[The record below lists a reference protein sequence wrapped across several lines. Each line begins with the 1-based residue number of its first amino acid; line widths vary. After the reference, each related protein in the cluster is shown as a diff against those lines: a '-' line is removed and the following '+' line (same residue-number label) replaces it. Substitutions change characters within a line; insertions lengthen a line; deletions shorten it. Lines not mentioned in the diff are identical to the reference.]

1 MKSSN
6 NNLTTVL
13 NDLVLINNECASGY
27 KKMNEVLEDRCM
39 DLQGLFERMAE
50 KTFQFASDLREEL
63 IRLGAKPVS
72 DTMNSGNIYRA
83 WLLVKMN
90 KLGDDRR
97 AMLEASLLREEAIQR
112 AYDEALEAVD
122 SSSSG
127 LIRTL
132 IHSQQDTHRIAFNV
146 LNKRKNAA

>member
-13 NDLVLINNECASGY
+13 NDLVLINNECANGY
-27 KKMNEVLEDRCM
+27 KKMNEVLDDRCM

-50 KTFQFASDLREEL
+50 KTFQFALDLREEL
-63 IRLGAKPVS
+63 IRLGVKPVADS
-72 DTMNSGNIYRA
+72 MNSGNIYRA

-90 KLGDDRR
+90 KVGEDRQ
-97 AMLEASLLREEAIQR
+97 AMLDASLLREEAIQR
-112 AYDEALEAVD
+112 AYDEALDAVD

-146 LNKRKNAA
+146 LSKRKNAA

>member
-27 KKMNEVLEDRCM
+27 KKMNEVLEDRSL
-39 DLQGLFERMAE
+39 DLQGLFARLAE
-50 KTFQFASDLREEL
+50 KTSQFALDLRKEL
-63 IRLGAKPVS
+63 IRLGS
-72 DTMNSGNIYRA
+72 ISEGDSLNSGTIYNA
-83 WLLVKMN
+83 WVVVKSN
-90 KLGDDRR
+90 KSGNDRES
-97 AMLEASLLREEAIQR
+97 MLNSSLMREEAIQR
-112 AYDEALEAVD
+112 AYDEALETVD

>member
-1 MKSSN
+1 
-6 NNLTTVL
+6 
-13 NDLVLINNECASGY
+13 
-27 KKMNEVLEDRCM
+27 MNELLKDRCM

-50 KTFQFASDLREEL
+50 KTFQFALDLREEL
-63 IRLGAKPVS
+63 TRLGVKPVA

-90 KLGDDRR
+90 KLGDDRQ
-97 AMLEASLLREEAIQR
+97 AMLDASLLREEAIQR

-146 LNKRKNAA
+146 LNKRRSAA

>member
-1 MKSSN
+1 
-6 NNLTTVL
+6 
-13 NDLVLINNECASGY
+13 
-27 KKMNEVLEDRCM
+27 MNEVLENRCM

-50 KTFQFASDLREEL
+50 KTFQFALDLREEL
-63 IRLGAKPVS
+63 TRLGVKPVA

-90 KLGDDRR
+90 KLGDDRQ
-97 AMLEASLLREEAIQR
+97 AMLDASLLREEAIQR

-132 IHSQQDTHRIAFNV
+132 IHSQQDTHLIAFKV
-146 LNKRKNAA
+146 LNKRRSAA